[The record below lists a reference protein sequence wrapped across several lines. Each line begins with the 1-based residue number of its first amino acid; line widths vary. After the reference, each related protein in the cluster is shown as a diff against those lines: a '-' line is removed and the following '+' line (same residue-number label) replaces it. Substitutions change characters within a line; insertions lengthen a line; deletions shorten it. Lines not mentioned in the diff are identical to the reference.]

1 MFKKFRSALDIH
13 EFHSPVSKE
22 TLRTLMSPTNA
33 SFPPS

>member
-1 MFKKFRSALDIH
+1 MFKKFLSALGIH

-22 TLRTLMSPTNA
+22 KLRTLMSSTNA